1 MAKTNRKRR
10 STRQL
15 IGKRLEYAGKKS
27 SLNDLQLIQY
37 NSLDFSSKKY
47 EATQELL
54 NDCKEDR
61 VKWIRVQGLSDVE
74 DVEAIGK
81 AFGLHYVEMQDIL
94 MPHHRVKV
102 TERDNLVLA
111 IVNQVSMDS
120 NEEITI
126 ERMAIGFGNNFILT
140 FQEGNNLYFED
151 IVNAIIEN
159 EGNLRDRNS
168 DYLFCLFM
176 NILLDRLGE
185 SLGVM
190 EDGLNE
196 LELNLLDTLDPDGI
210 KIEIQSYR
218 KRYQSFKKSI
228 APLKE
233 SLIRLSKSENS
244 LIHSNV
250 KIYFSDIADRISS
263 LSESLDYMREMISGL
278 LDLYLSNNDL
288 RMNEIMKRLTV
299 VSTIFI
305 PLTFMVGIWGMNFE
319 NIPELKFKYGYYI
332 AWALMIFIA
341 VGVWWYLKK
350 RKWY

>member
-1 MAKTNRKRR
+1 MSKNSRKRR

-15 IGKRLEYAGKKS
+15 ISKHLEYTGKKS

-37 NSLDFSSKKY
+37 SREEFSSKKY
-47 EATQELL
+47 DSTQDLL
-54 NDCKEDR
+54 NDCKNDR

-74 DVEAIGK
+74 DIEDIGK

-94 MPHHRVKV
+94 MPHHRVKIS
-102 TERDNLVLA
+102 ERDNLILA
-111 IVNQVSMDS
+111 IVNQVSIDS
-120 NEEITI
+120 NEEVSI
-126 ERMAIGFGNNFILT
+126 ERMAIGFGENFILT
-140 FQEGNNLYFED
+140 FQEGNNIYFED
-151 IVNAIIEN
+151 IVNAIIDN

-185 SLGVM
+185 SLGTM
-190 EDGLNE
+190 EESLNE
-196 LELNLLDTLDPDGI
+196 MELTLLDTLDPDGI
-210 KIEIQSYR
+210 KSEIQGYR
-218 KRYQSFKKSI
+218 RRYQSFKKSI
-228 APLKE
+228 IPLKE

-250 KIYFSDIADRISS
+250 RIYFSDIADRVSS
-263 LSESLDYMREMISGL
+263 LSEALDYMREMISGL

-319 NIPELKFKYGYYI
+319 NIPELRLKYGYFI
-332 AWALMIFIA
+332 AWALMISIA
-341 VGVWWYLKK
+341 LGVWWYLKK